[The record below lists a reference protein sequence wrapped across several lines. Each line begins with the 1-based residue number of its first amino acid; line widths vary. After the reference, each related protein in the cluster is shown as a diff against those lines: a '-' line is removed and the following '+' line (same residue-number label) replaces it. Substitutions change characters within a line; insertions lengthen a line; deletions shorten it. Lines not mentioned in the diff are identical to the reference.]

1 MYCFTAT
8 EPPVERKFDIRDG
21 FPCDHCAMEFEDFE
35 GLDSHICAVET
46 AKLGNAE
53 QNCHDAY
60 NVS

>member
-1 MYCFTAT
+1 
-8 EPPVERKFDIRDG
+8 
-21 FPCDHCAMEFEDFE
+21 MEFEDFE

-60 NVS
+60 NVSWHIFVAFPQR